1 MEGKYKMLSGFAF
14 VFAPKKRKGTL
25 LATVA
30 CLWQKESNGYSS
42 LKAYIIFSISFLKT
56 DQEMDKGENKIQLL
70 GICNEFL
77 CYIVSFGCPVC
88 YSLSICR
95 WLFNL
100 FKDTTA
106 GHVNMITS
114 LDYSWCNGFL
124 IINRLFEFV
133 VQSLVA
139 EAIKPVTLGDSMN
152 YSLVK
157 TSQSRANPGNK
168 NSSSNEQILH
178 SEDSASDVLPKLEE
192 TAVEDDSVLKNGE
205 NDLSQQTSEEND
217 DEIVE
222 EEAPGP
228 SIETQNKAP
237 KKMVSINDNVEEI
250 YFSKQKKMKKKKSTE
265 KVPYIKE
272 QEKEEPKPLKSILKV
287 GSNANENWDQNK

>member
-1 MEGKYKMLSGFAF
+1 MLSGFAF

-56 DQEMDKGENKIQLL
+56 DQEMDKRENKIQLL
-70 GICNEFL
+70 GIFNEFL
-77 CYIVSFGCPVC
+77 CYIMSFGCPVC

-114 LDYSWCNGFL
+114 LDYSWRNGFL

-133 VQSLVA
+133 VQSLAA

-157 TSQSRANPGNK
+157 TSQSRAKPGNR

-178 SEDSASDVLPKLEE
+178 SEDSTSDVLPKLEE

-205 NDLSQQTSEEND
+205 NDLSQLTNEENEGD
-217 DEIVE
+217 VIVE
-222 EEAPGP
+222 EEAPRP
-228 SIETQNKAP
+228 SMETQNKAP

-250 YFSKQKKMKKKKSTE
+250 YFSKKKKMKKKKSTE
-265 KVPYIKE
+265 NVPSIKE

-287 GSNANENWDQNK
+287 GSNINDNWDQNK